1 MNSIGQT
8 TQLPDYSCSENDVS
22 IQFILSSSAH
32 SAWNSAA
39 NCSLQQCNVNLTNN
53 MNNCLSS
60 STSCF
65 NYRTINNITYC
76 APGILCSI
84 LERCNNITQICSSN
98 NSICITN
105 SCCSSQAV
113 CLPFLAAQMCERVPS
128 SPFIDYFA
136 SAATGNSI
144 KVWNLNNG
152 SLIFNLTGHKSKIR
166 QLHKLNNNSVLS
178 GSTDGVFR
186 IWDMSDRSFIR
197 TLDCSSSSTDVKFGL
212 LPKGYIVGQC
222 GYNTFNIW
230 NISDAKLVN
239 NFNTNYYYG
248 IAALIVLSNGYI
260 GTGTWFAPFQILD
273 PMTGSLITT
282 SSMSVTSLAFIQ
294 LPNGNIANGDWD
306 HIIKIFN
313 TTTGELVF
321 NLVGH
326 TGPVNS
332 FELLAN
338 GYLASA
344 SCYRDDNT
352 GYYGG
357 DERILIWDPNNGSL
371 VQILTGH
378 TAFVLCLKLLNNGY
392 LASGAVENT
401 IKIWSPINDSLI
413 CTLTGHTGPVFEL
426 LFLSNGNLAS
436 RSNDKTIK
444 VWNITS
450 GSLLYTINGDVYPDW
465 DMFKPSINLIN

>member
-1 MNSIGQT
+1 
-8 TQLPDYSCSENDVS
+8 
-22 IQFILSSSAH
+22 
-32 SAWNSAA
+32 
-39 NCSLQQCNVNLTNN
+39 
-53 MNNCLSS
+53 
-60 STSCF
+60 
-65 NYRTINNITYC
+65 
-76 APGILCSI
+76 
-84 LERCNNITQICSSN
+84 
-98 NSICITN
+98 
-105 SCCSSQAV
+105 
-113 CLPFLAAQMCERVPS
+113 
-128 SPFIDYFA
+128 
-136 SAATGNSI
+136 
-144 KVWNLNNG
+144 
-152 SLIFNLTGHKSKIR
+152 
-166 QLHKLNNNSVLS
+166 
-178 GSTDGVFR
+178 
-186 IWDMSDRSFIR
+186 
-197 TLDCSSSSTDVKFGL
+197 
-212 LPKGYIVGQC
+212 
-222 GYNTFNIW
+222 
-230 NISDAKLVN
+230 
-239 NFNTNYYYG
+239 
-248 IAALIVLSNGYI
+248 
-260 GTGTWFAPFQILD
+260 
-273 PMTGSLITT
+273 MTGSLITT